1 MTAVKC
7 RRPTDPILIQLGII
21 WLTLHAPGGHE
32 ISINAKRITAMRAGE
47 GGDKNV
53 LLTGAVR
60 CVISMD
66 DGKLVN
72 VVETCGEVR
81 DQIQVLEDYDK

>member
-1 MTAVKC
+1 MV
-7 RRPTDPILIQLGII
+7 LITML
-21 WLTLHAPGGHE
+21 WLILHAPGGHE
-32 ISINAKRITAMRAGE
+32 VSVNASRITAMRSGE
-47 GGDKNV
+47 GGDSNK

-72 VVETCGEVR
+72 VVETCEMVR
-81 DQIQVLEDYDK
+81 DQILILEGHDK